1 MLSIETESFGVVVAD
16 GDIMLI
22 GVVAC
27 RAYFRRFCAGIFVAA
42 DEALPCN
49 GFGAFPERAVLNVF
63 QITFKAVVVSLLV
76 WDYGLEVVGDVVEAF
91 AAGNP
96 GGFIVEVDT
105 FAKFFFGSRGQI

>member
-1 MLSIETESFGVVVAD
+1 MLV
-16 GDIMLI
+16 

-27 RAYFRRFCAGIFVAA
+27 RAYLRRLGAGVFVAA

-63 QITFKAVVVSLLV
+63 QITFKAVVVSLF
-76 WDYGLEVVGDVVEAF
+76 DCGYGLEVVGDVVEAF

-105 FAKFFFGSRGQI
+105 FTKLCHR

>member
-1 MLSIETESFGVVVAD
+1 MAADSRGKSAAFRVGIMLSIETESFGVVVAD

-49 GFGAFPERAVLNVF
+49 GF
-63 QITFKAVVVSLLV
+63 
-76 WDYGLEVVGDVVEAF
+76 
-91 AAGNP
+91 
-96 GGFIVEVDT
+96 
-105 FAKFFFGSRGQI
+105 